1 MNEEIEI
8 KLNNMQE
15 KDKHHSIRI
24 NQDATVGDLINKI
37 KESKEIVGNGQFL
50 YLCCNNGG
58 PNNGILS
65 CKKSMSL
72 KLSDFK
78 INNDSELSFHVFD
91 INNSYTNKVL
101 AELLTGGSVVKI
113 VQDGNI
119 EIVFEKSIKYKL
131 CLDRKFYSVL
141 PMKLCDKI
149 KDLITWGAHVAYY
162 SYPIINDRDC
172 VYFKINFGDKIIT
185 DPENTN
191 QNGSLESMAIKQGS
205 VLNIEITTRRD
216 DQKVLTENG
225 WVKAIDIIEQ
235 NKNKQQEEG
244 NDESKEERIKQKE
257 TNLNLI
263 DENPQQQKKNV
274 KVNFNFLN
282 QDKISNIKFNDNE
295 IPVSNHENQKSS
307 SNLWRILLFIVGVL
321 SLAASLVVFLVNPEL
336 LALIIPL
343 AVSGGISLLLVGFLW
358 NTIKSCLCRQ
368 NPEEISTEQLTET
381 NEYNPNKITDLSDL
395 NNNLSLENNQKNE
408 NGQEKTDQ

>member
-8 KLNNMQE
+8 KLNSILE
-15 KDKHHSIRI
+15 HKHHSIRI

-50 YLCCNNGG
+50 YLCCENGG

-65 CKKSMSL
+65 CKESMSL

-78 INNDSELSFHVFD
+78 INNDSELSFDVFD
-91 INNSYTNKVL
+91 INTRDHQSRNFL
-101 AELLTGGSVVKI
+101 GQLLGHNSVVKI

-119 EIVFEKSIKYKL
+119 EIVFEKSIKHGL

-149 KDLITWGAHVAYY
+149 KDLITLGAYVAHS
-162 SYPIINDRDC
+162 SYPIKNDRDD

-185 DPENTN
+185 DPENTD
-191 QNGSLESMAIKQGS
+191 QNESLENMAIKPGS
-205 VLNIEITTRRD
+205 VLNIEIATKYD
-216 DQKVLTENG
+216 DQENG

-257 TNLNLI
+257 TNLI
-263 DENPQQQKKNV
+263 DENPQQQKENV
-274 KVNFNFLN
+274 KVNFNSPN
-282 QDKISNIKFNDNE
+282 QDKISDIKFNDNK
-295 IPVSNHENQKSS
+295 IPVSNHGNQKSS

-321 SLAASLVVFLVNPEL
+321 SLAASLVVFLVSPEL

-343 AVSGGISLLLVGFLW
+343 AFFGGFSLLVGFLW
-358 NTIKSCLCRQ
+358 NTIKSCLWGS
-368 NPEEISTEQLTET
+368 NPEGISMEPLSKT
-381 NEYNPNKITDLSDL
+381 NKYDPNKITDLIDP
-395 NNNLSLENNQKNE
+395 NNNLLLKKGTLNKNE
-408 NGQEKTDQ
+408 QEQADL